1 MSLLVLKSE
10 IFAGVSLHKVRL
22 FTINRKELH
31 HIFMWKFER
40 SSRNFSHFS
49 EQLLLKIAL
58 QTKTC
63 SKLTTLNKLELLQ
76 LMLFESLLMILQ
88 YIFTSATESIFNLNG
103 SVRFCFQFQ
112 AVIKS
117 VFVMFQAF
125 AINSSYRVSNGG
137 CFDCHVIVVCFL

>member
-1 MSLLVLKSE
+1 MSLLVLKSD
-10 IFAGVSLHKVRL
+10 IFARVSLHKVRV

-40 SSRNFSHFS
+40 SSSYFSHFS
-49 EQLLLKIAL
+49 ERLLLKIA
-58 QTKTC
+58 QQRKTC
-63 SKLTTLNKLELLQ
+63 SKLTTLNELELLQ

-103 SVRFCFQFQ
+103 SVRFCFRFQ

-117 VFVMFQAF
+117 VFIMFQVF
-125 AINSSYRVSNGG
+125 AINSSYRVCNGA
-137 CFDCHVIVVCFL
+137 CFDCHVIVACFL